1 MKTTRIPL
9 PDDLL
14 ELLARSRVGTR
25 PRTVQVRATVAISLF
40 QQGLVSI
47 GKAAELAGEPR
58 ASFEALLSEMGIP
71 VVQYGEADYEEDL
84 RGISTA
90 GTSQTPGEGC

>member
-1 MKTTRIPL
+1 MKTTRVPV

-25 PRTVQVRATVAISLF
+25 PKTQQVRAALAVYLF

-58 ASFEALLSEMGIP
+58 ASFELLLSEMAIP
-71 VVQYGEADYEEDL
+71 VVQYGVAEYEEDL
-84 RGISTA
+84 RGTHAA
-90 GTSQTPGEGC
+90 GQRLTSQ

>member
-1 MKTTRIPL
+1 MKTTRVPL

-25 PRTVQVRATVAISLF
+25 PRADQVRATLAVSLF
-40 QQGLVSI
+40 QQGLVSV

-58 ASFEALLSEMGIP
+58 ASFEALLSEMGIS
-71 VVQYGEADYEEDL
+71 VVQYDEAEYDADL
-84 RGISTA
+84 RAIRNARYHS
-90 GTSQTPGEGC
+90 TSQ